1 MYVLELV
8 CMCVC
13 YVCVCV
19 LWVRMRVQK
28 YTEQKEVRIHT
39 TILTI
44 KGNCVC
50 PRYQYLPNR
59 EQVQHERRMYEGACR

>member
-1 MYVLELV
+1 VCACVYICVFALVCVCVHV
-8 CMCVC
+8 CMCLNLCACV
-13 YVCVCV
+13 YVMCVCV

-50 PRYQYLPNR
+50 PRY
-59 EQVQHERRMYEGACR
+59 